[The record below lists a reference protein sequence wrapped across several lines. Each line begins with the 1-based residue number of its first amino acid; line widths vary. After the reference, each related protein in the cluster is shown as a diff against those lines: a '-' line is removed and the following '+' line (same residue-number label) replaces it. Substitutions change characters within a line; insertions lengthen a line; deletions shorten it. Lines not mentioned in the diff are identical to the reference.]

1 MTFIVR
7 QTRFYNPHHRDINN
21 ISYYSS
27 NLAMKGVRTMPT
39 KELIEEVKK
48 LEIQLHE
55 LRKENAELKEDI
67 RVLQLDKS
75 YLQNRLKKASS
86 GN

>member
-1 MTFIVR
+1 
-7 QTRFYNPHHRDINN
+7 
-21 ISYYSS
+21 
-27 NLAMKGVRTMPT
+27 MPT

-55 LRKENAELKEDI
+55 LRKENAELREDV